1 MMHLVIAVT
10 DGEVTDILTD
20 KRDELITAE
29 VVVIDSCFG
38 EQNAK
43 RIESLNRNAE
53 YARLGFETVVEQDDS
68 NEA

>member
-29 VVVIDSCFG
+29 VVVIDSCCG
-38 EQNAK
+38 EQNAE
-43 RIESLNRNAE
+43 RIDSLSRNAE
-53 YARLGFETVVEQDDS
+53 YARLSFETVVEPVEYD
-68 NEA
+68 E